1 MLGLLVICSLLLL
14 LLGGF
19 EVFVKPFQE
28 SLRHGLAF
36 VLIPPYA
43 IYYLATRW
51 NQMKRPCRKAIGA
64 FIPLIVLLLLVL
76 FSRPIRDWFLHS
88 PHKKG
93 ETETSS
99 TLSSG
104 TIDHSLLAERDSEC
118 PSLGDYRTTLP
129 RAGQPQGP
137 WRPGSGLGRKSI
149 A

>member
-1 MLGLLVICSLLLL
+1 M
-14 LLGGF
+14 
-19 EVFVKPFQE
+19 
-28 SLRHGLAF
+28 AF

-43 IYYLATRW
+43 IYYVATRW
-51 NQMKRPCRKAIGA
+51 KQMKRPFKKAIGA
-64 FIPLIVLLLLVL
+64 FGPLIVLLLLFL
-76 FSRPIRDWFLHS
+76 FIRPIRDWFLHS

-118 PSLGDYRTTLP
+118 PSLGDCRTTLA
-129 RAGQPQGP
+129 RAGRPQGP
-137 WRPGSGLGRKSI
+137 WRPGSGPGRTAS